1 MNRIPQSTIDAVLAQ
16 TDIVGLI
23 GQHVSLQKSGS
34 EFKGCCPFHQEKTP
48 SFFVSPKKQ
57 FFHCFGCSVSGNA
70 ITFLRRHQNLDFH
83 IAVKQLAAAA
93 GVEIP
98 ELSTTSDSSG
108 EFAQMYQV
116 MADAASIYQ
125 MTLSTSNV
133 AEVARKYIESRGI
146 PARSVDLYGLGFAP
160 DGWDFILKR
169 LGKTK
174 EQRALL
180 EKVGLISSS
189 VNGEKRQYDRFRGRL
204 MFPIHDTRGR
214 VIGFGGRTIDDS
226 VEPKYLNSPE
236 TPLFK
241 KRSELFGLHQART
254 SINEANCALL
264 VEGYT
269 DVLSLSTHG
278 IQKSVASLG
287 TATTSEQ
294 LQMLFAATPEI
305 VFCYD
310 GDAAGIGAA
319 WRTLDTILPLMEDGR
334 IVSFVFLLEGQDPD
348 SFVCDRGAEAF
359 EKYVSEKALPFDHL
373 LLRKLV
379 RSSSSAAIAKSLVEL
394 RPRVQTIP
402 GEILKELIVE
412 QVATATRLPHEFV
425 RRQLL
430 G

>member
-1 MNRIPQSTIDAVLAQ
+1 MKRIPQSTIDAVLQQ

-57 FFHCFGCSVSGNA
+57 FFYCFGCSANGNA
-70 ITFLRRHQNLDFH
+70 ITFLNRHQNLDFLT
-83 IAVKQLAAAA
+83 AVKQLAAQA

-98 ELSTTSDSSG
+98 EHATTDDSSG
-108 EFAQMYQV
+108 EFARMYQV
-116 MADAASIYQ
+116 MAEAASIYQ

-146 PARSVDLYGLGFAP
+146 PPQTVDQYGLGFAP
-160 DGWDFILKR
+160 DSWDFILKR
-169 LGKTK
+169 LGKTN

-204 MFPIHDTRGR
+204 MFPIHDGRGR
-214 VIGFGGRTIDDS
+214 VIGFGGRTIKDGD
-226 VEPKYLNSPE
+226 EPKYLNSPE
-236 TPLFK
+236 TSLFK
-241 KRSELFGLHQART
+241 KRDNLFGLHQARK
-254 SINEANCALL
+254 SIHDANRALL

-269 DVLSLSTHG
+269 DVLALSTHG
-278 IQKSVASLG
+278 IGNSVASLG
-287 TATTSEQ
+287 TSTTSEQ
-294 LQMLFAATPEI
+294 LQQLFAATAEI

-310 GDAAGIGAA
+310 GDAAGICAA
-319 WRTLDTILPLMEDGR
+319 WRTLDTVLPLMEDGR
-334 IVSFVFLLEGQDPD
+334 IVSFVSLPEGQDPD
-348 SFVCDRGAEAF
+348 TFVCSCGAEAF
-359 EKYVSEKALPFDHL
+359 ERNVSEEALQFDHA

-379 RSSSSAAIAKSLVEL
+379 RSSSSAAVAKTLVDL

-402 GEILKELIVE
+402 GEILKELVVR
-412 QVATATRLPHEFV
+412 QVATNTGLPRKFV